1 MLKLK
6 TANADALYS
15 RISDS
20 AKLYLP
26 VKRAGQVNYDLWES
40 GCEVTLGE
48 MTVKS
53 PKDLFFPQSEDL
65 MAFRVSGKSI
75 EIENPVLPTEPFVL
89 FGARLRRPQFRRA
102 RPRLPLRP
110 RGQLL

>member
-40 GCEVTLGE
+40 G
-48 MTVKS
+48 
-53 PKDLFFPQSEDL
+53 
-65 MAFRVSGKSI
+65 
-75 EIENPVLPTEPFVL
+75 
-89 FGARLRRPQFRRA
+89 
-102 RPRLPLRP
+102 
-110 RGQLL
+110 